1 MSTKP
6 NMPLVDE
13 TLTINRPIL
22 EVFNFL
28 SNHEN
33 YARWFPDVVSIT
45 SVNDLPHGS
54 VGKVYSELLK
64 LPAGRSRNI
73 TIEVVESRSPAVF
86 ITEGNFPPLHPR
98 MEVRLFEKSARESIL
113 NWKFYSRS
121 QSAFGR
127 LIVGALIKK
136 SVVKQSERGLKRLKI
151 FLEEGAT

>member
-1 MSTKP
+1 MRRKP

-33 YARWFPDVVSIT
+33 YALWFPDVVSIT

-98 MEVRLFEKSARESIL
+98 MEVRLFEKSAQESIL

>member
-1 MSTKP
+1 MS
-6 NMPLVDE
+6 LVDE
-13 TLTINRPIL
+13 TLTINRPVIA
-22 EVFNFL
+22 VFDFL

-33 YARWFPDVVSIT
+33 YALWFPDVVSIT

-64 LPAGRSRNI
+64 LPAGRSRHI
-73 TIEVVESRSPAVF
+73 TIDVVESQSPAVF
-86 ITEGNFPPLHPR
+86 TTEGNFPPLHPR

-136 SVVKQSERGLKRLKI
+136 SVVKQIERGLKRLKN
-151 FLEEGAT
+151 LLEGAT

>member
-6 NMPLVDE
+6 NMPLVDA
-13 TLTINRPIL
+13 TLTIDRPIL
-22 EVFNFL
+22 EVFDFL

-33 YARWFPDVVSIT
+33 YALWFPDVVSIT

>member
-6 NMPLVDE
+6 NMPLVDA
-13 TLTINRPIL
+13 TLTINRPVI
-22 EVFNFL
+22 EVFDFL

-33 YARWFPDVVSIT
+33 YALWFPDVVSIV

-54 VGKVYSELLK
+54 VGKVYSEVIK
-64 LPAGRSRNI
+64 LPTGRRHI
-73 TIEVVESRSPAVF
+73 TIDVVESRSPAVF
-86 ITEGNFPPLHPR
+86 VTEGNFPPLHPR

-127 LIVGALIKK
+127 LIVAALMKK
-136 SVVKQSERGLKRLKI
+136 SVAKQSARGLKRLKNL
-151 FLEEGAT
+151 LEEGAT

>member
-1 MSTKP
+1 MSRKP
-6 NMPLVDE
+6 NKSLVDE

-22 EVFNFL
+22 EVFDFL

-33 YARWFPDVVSIT
+33 YALWFPDVVSIT

>member
-13 TLTINRPIL
+13 TLTINRPVI
-22 EVFNFL
+22 EVFDFL

-33 YARWFPDVVSIT
+33 YALWFPDVVSIV

-64 LPAGRSRNI
+64 LPAGRTRHI
-73 TIEVVESRSPAVF
+73 TINVVESQSPAVLV
-86 ITEGNFPPLHPR
+86 TEGNFPPLHPR
-98 MEVRLFEKSARESIL
+98 MEVRLFEKSAQESIL

-136 SVVKQSERGLKRLKI
+136 SVAKQSQRGLKRLKNL
-151 FLEEGAT
+151 LEEGAT

>member
-13 TLTINRPIL
+13 TLTINRPII
-22 EVFNFL
+22 EVFDFL

-33 YARWFPDVVSIT
+33 YALWFPDVVSIV

-54 VGKVYSELLK
+54 VGKAYSEVIK
-64 LPAGRSRNI
+64 LPTGRRHI
-73 TIEVVESRSPAVF
+73 TIDVVESRSPAVF
-86 ITEGNFPPLHPR
+86 VTEGNFPPLHPR

-121 QSAFGR
+121 QSAFVR

-136 SVVKQSERGLKRLKI
+136 SLAKQSTRGLKRLKNL
-151 FLEEGAT
+151 LEEGAT

>member
-33 YARWFPDVVSIT
+33 YARWFPDVVSIV

>member
-22 EVFNFL
+22 EVFDFL

-33 YARWFPDVVSIT
+33 YALWFPDVVSIT

-98 MEVRLFEKSARESIL
+98 MEVRLFEKSARECIL

-127 LIVGALIKK
+127 LIVGALIRK
-136 SVVKQSERGLKRLKI
+136 SVAKQSERGLKRLKI
-151 FLEEGAT
+151 LLEEGAT

>member
-1 MSTKP
+1 MSRKP
-6 NMPLVDE
+6 NMSLVDE

-22 EVFNFL
+22 EVFDFL

-33 YARWFPDVVSIT
+33 YALWFPDVVSIT

-98 MEVRLFEKSARESIL
+98 LEVRLFEKSARESIL

-151 FLEEGAT
+151 LLEEGAT

>member
-1 MSTKP
+1 MS
-6 NMPLVDE
+6 LVDE

-22 EVFNFL
+22 EVFDFL

-33 YARWFPDVVSIT
+33 YALWFPDVVSIT

>member
-1 MSTKP
+1 MS
-6 NMPLVDE
+6 LVDE

-22 EVFNFL
+22 EVFDFL

-33 YARWFPDVVSIT
+33 YARWFPDAVSIT

-98 MEVRLFEKSARESIL
+98 MEVRLFEKSAQESIL

-127 LIVGALIKK
+127 LVVGALIKK

>member
-33 YARWFPDVVSIT
+33 YALWFPDVVSIT

-98 MEVRLFEKSARESIL
+98 MEVRLFEKSAQESIL

>member
-6 NMPLVDE
+6 NMPLVDA

-22 EVFNFL
+22 EVFDFL

-33 YARWFPDVVSIT
+33 YARWFPDVVSII

-54 VGKVYSELLK
+54 VGKVYSEIIK
-64 LPAGRSRNI
+64 LPTGRRHI
-73 TIEVVESRSPAVF
+73 TIDVVESQSPAVF
-86 ITEGNFPPLHPR
+86 VTEGNFPPLHPR

>member
-1 MSTKP
+1 MSRKP
-6 NMPLVDE
+6 NMSLVDE

-22 EVFNFL
+22 EVFDFL

-33 YARWFPDVVSIT
+33 YALWFPDVVSIT